1 MPETSAP
8 ATRQALMR
16 KWLVRALALLAFT
29 ALVVGIA
36 LLVMRLQRPPAG
48 PVDIAWD
55 REPCA
60 QCRMLIGDPAFA
72 AQIQTTDGRI
82 LDFDDPG
89 CLLKYE
95 AERKPAVRATY
106 FRQVNAAGW
115 LPGDRVAFLP
125 VPHSPMGYDLG
136 AVPLGTPGAISI
148 DEARARVLGPA
159 PRAERQGAEPHGA
172 P

>member
-1 MPETSAP
+1 
-8 ATRQALMR
+8 MR
-16 KWLVRALALLAFT
+16 KWVSLGVVALAFAAF
-29 ALVVGIA
+29 VGVIA
-36 LLVMRLQRPPAG
+36 LLVIRLQRPAVG
-48 PVDIAWD
+48 PVEIVWD

-72 AQIQTTDGRI
+72 AQLQTTDGRI

-95 AERKPAVRATY
+95 AERRPAVRASY
-106 FRQVNAAGW
+106 FHQVKGAGW
-115 LPGDRVAFLP
+115 LSLDKVAFVP

-136 AVPLGTPGAISI
+136 AVPTGTPGAISI

-159 PRAERQGAEPHGA
+159 PRAEGRGAETHGT